1 MKMFYDPEID
11 ALYIRFADD
20 VPADSLDFSEGVT
33 AEVDVSGH
41 VIALEILDLH
51 EHLAIAEDA
60 LKAATSTTTSAA

>member
-11 ALYIRFADD
+11 ALYIRFVDD
-20 VPADSLDFSEGVT
+20 VPADSLDYSEGVT
-33 AEVDVSGH
+33 AEVDAAGH

-51 EHLAIAEDA
+51 EHLSIAEDA

>member
-20 VPADSLDFSEGVT
+20 VASDSVDYSEGVT
-33 AEVDVSGH
+33 AELDDSGR

-51 EHLAIAEDA
+51 EHLSVAEAA
-60 LKAATSTTTSAA
+60 LKSATSKTASAA